1 MKKAPNFKAM
11 FEEIEKERGIKEEDL
26 IAALKDALLSAA
38 KKRFENPEN
47 LEVEIGP
54 DGAAKIIDKEKGKE
68 VTPSDFGRIAAQTA
82 KQVII
87 QRLREAEKE
96 GTFTEFSG
104 KVGELINGTIQ
115 RQEHSGYLINLGRVE
130 TFLANSDVI
139 PGEILRSKERVKLLI
154 QEVKK
159 APKGPMVVVSRTH
172 PDFVRKLFENE
183 IPEIKQGI
191 IEIKA
196 ISREAGRRTKVAV
209 MSHDPDVGAVGTCIG
224 PMGSRIQNITKEVKS
239 ERIDVIEWSEKPET
253 YITNALAPAKSIKT
267 KINPDGSA
275 LVILPEK
282 ELSLAIG
289 KDGQN
294 VRLAA
299 KLTGYRIDIVSTEKL
314 KEQEEKKEK
323 E

>member
-1 MKKAPNFKAM
+1 M

-54 DGAAKIIDKEKGKE
+54 DGAAKIIDKEKGVE

-96 GTFTEFSG
+96 VTFTEFSG
-104 KVGELINGTIQ
+104 KVGELINGTVQ

-159 APKGPMVVVSRTH
+159 TPKGPMVVVSRTH
-172 PDFVRKLFENE
+172 PDFVKKLFEAE

-209 MSHDPDVGAVGTCIG
+209 I
-224 PMGSRIQNITKEVKS
+224 
-239 ERIDVIEWSEKPET
+239 
-253 YITNALAPAKSIKT
+253 
-267 KINPDGSA
+267 
-275 LVILPEK
+275 
-282 ELSLAIG
+282 
-289 KDGQN
+289 
-294 VRLAA
+294 
-299 KLTGYRIDIVSTEKL
+299 
-314 KEQEEKKEK
+314 
-323 E
+323 

>member
-54 DGAAKIIDKEKGKE
+54 DGAAKIIDKEKGVE

-96 GTFTEFSG
+96 VTFTEFSG
-104 KVGELINGTIQ
+104 KVGELINGTVQ

-159 APKGPMVVVSRTH
+159 TPKGPMVVVSRTH
-172 PDFVRKLFENE
+172 PDFVKKLFEAE

-209 MSHDPDVGAVGTCIG
+209 ISNDSDVGAVGTCIG
-224 PMGSRIQNITKEVKS
+224 PMGSRIQNITKEVKN
-239 ERIDVIEWSEKPET
+239 ERIDVIEWSKKPET
-253 YITNALAPAKSIKT
+253 YITNALSPAKSIKT

-299 KLTGYRIDIVSTEKL
+299 KLTGYRIDIISEEKI
-314 KEQEEKKEK
+314 KAEEEKKEK

>member
-38 KKRFENPEN
+38 KKRIEHTEN
-47 LEVEIGP
+47 LEVIIES
-54 DGAAKIIDKEKGKE
+54 DGSAKIIDKETGKE

-104 KVGELINGTIQ
+104 RVGELINATVQ
-115 RQEHSGYLINLGRVE
+115 RQEHAGYLINLGRVE
-130 TFLANSDVI
+130 TFLANPDVI
-139 PGEILRSKERVKLLI
+139 PGETLRPKERVKLLI

-159 APKGPMVVVSRTH
+159 TTKGPMVIVSRTN
-172 PDFVRKLFENE
+172 PDFIKRLFEAE

-196 ISREAGRRTKVAV
+196 IAREAGRRTKVAV
-209 MSHDPDVGAVGTCIG
+209 VSHDPDVGAVGTCIG
-224 PMGSRIQNITKEVKS
+224 PMGSRIQNITKEVKN

-253 YITNALAPAKSIKT
+253 YITNALSPAKSIKT

-275 LVILPEK
+275 IVILPEK

-289 KDGQN
+289 KEGQN

-299 KLTGYRIDIVSTEKL
+299 KLTGHRIDIVA
-314 KEQEEKKEK
+314 EEKKEK
-323 E
+323 K